1 MTPTARLGTGNTGNT
16 RRTGHTGHTG
26 HRTGRRLGLRVGLC
40 VDEAEFESLAGPW
53 RRLYQS
59 CPEATPFQSHAWLTS
74 WWRSYGRPGRL
85 RVLLVRDGGELIAAA
100 PLMRVHGP
108 VPALR
113 PLGGAIS
120 DFADVLLGAGH
131 REHAADALT
140 EGLRGLARTA
150 LIDLREVR
158 PGGCAESVYERWR
171 GPCRELADSR
181 CLELP
186 PLPVDELLKRL
197 PTTTAQRARAKLR
210 KLTAAGVRSRVVPA
224 DEVEASVGTLLRL
237 HQLQWQGRKV
247 TSEHL
252 RPRFREHLLRSVRPM
267 VAAGDA
273 VVTEFHVE
281 GEVLAADVTLLSP
294 RFAGGY
300 LYGAHPQ
307 LRERKVDVAT
317 MLLDAC
323 TRHTSGEHPRTLS
336 LLRGDE
342 PYKHHWRPDPV
353 TNRRFL
359 LARTH
364 TAPLL
369 AAAAGE
375 AAARGWARRVR
386 QERHERAERTER
398 TERQER
404 AGGAKS

>member
-1 MTPTARLGTGNTGNT
+1 MKPT
-16 RRTGHTGHTG
+16 
-26 HRTGRRLGLRVGLC
+26 VGLC
-40 VDEAEFESLAGPW
+40 VDEAEFASLAGPW
-53 RRLYQS
+53 RRLYAA

-85 RVLLVRDGGELIAAA
+85 RVLLVRHGGELIAAA

-120 DFADVLLGAGH
+120 DFSDVLLGTEH
-131 REHAADALT
+131 RARAADALT

-150 LIDLREVR
+150 LIDFREAR
-158 PGGCAESVYERWR
+158 PGACVESVYERWR
-171 GPCRELADSR
+171 GPRRTLADSR

-197 PTTTAQRARAKLR
+197 PSTTAQRARAKLR
-210 KLTAAGVRSRVVPA
+210 KLTAAGVRARVVPA
-224 DEVEASVGTLLRL
+224 DEVEASLGTLLRL

-273 VVTEFHVE
+273 VVTEFRVDE
-281 GEVLAADVTLLSP
+281 EVLAADLTLLSA
-294 RFAGGY
+294 RLAGGY
-300 LYGAHPQ
+300 LYGAHPH

-317 MLLDAC
+317 MLLEAC
-323 TRHTSGEHPRTLS
+323 TRHTSGEQPRTLS

-342 PYKHHWRPDPV
+342 PYKHHWRPEQI

-359 LARTH
+359 LARPS

-369 AAAAGE
+369 AAAVGE

-386 QERHERAERTER
+386 QERR
-398 TERQER
+398 ER
-404 AGGAKS
+404 AGRQARARREGGAVSS

>member
-1 MTPTARLGTGNTGNT
+1 MTTT
-16 RRTGHTGHTG
+16 
-26 HRTGRRLGLRVGLC
+26 VGLC
-40 VDEAEFESLAGPW
+40 VDEAEFASLAGPW
-53 RRLYQS
+53 GRLYRA
-59 CPEATPFQSHAWLTS
+59 CGEATPFQSHAWLTS

-85 RVLLVRDGGELIAAA
+85 RVLLVRHGGELIAAA
-100 PLMRVHGP
+100 PLTRVHGP

-120 DFADVLLGAGH
+120 DFADVLLDAGH
-131 REHAADALT
+131 RDRAADALT

-150 LIDLREVR
+150 LIDFREAR
-158 PGGCAESVYERWR
+158 PGSCVESVYERWR
-171 GPCRELADSR
+171 GPRRQLADSR

-197 PTTTAQRARAKLR
+197 PSTTAQRARAKLR
-210 KLTAAGVRSRVVPA
+210 KLTAAGVRARVVPA
-224 DEVEASVGTLLRL
+224 DEVERSLGTLLRL

-273 VVTEFHVE
+273 VVTEFRVDD
-281 GEVLAADVTLLSP
+281 EVLAADLTLLSA
-294 RFAGGY
+294 RLAGGY
-300 LYGAHPQ
+300 LYGAHPH

-342 PYKHHWRPDPV
+342 PYKHHWRPEQI

-359 LARTH
+359 LARAS

-369 AAAAGE
+369 AAALGE
-375 AAARGWARRVR
+375 AAAREWARRMR
-386 QERHERAERTER
+386 QERRERA
-398 TERQER
+398 ERQER
-404 AGGAKS
+404 ARR